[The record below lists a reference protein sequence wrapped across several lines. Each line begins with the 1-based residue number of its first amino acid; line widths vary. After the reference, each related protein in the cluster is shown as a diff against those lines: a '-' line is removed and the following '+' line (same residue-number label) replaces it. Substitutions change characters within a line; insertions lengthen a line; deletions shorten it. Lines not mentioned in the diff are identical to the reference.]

1 MGEVKRLEMTMR
13 VLIQLQNCDSQIRD
27 FQSKKAT
34 APVKIQRLEEGLK
47 LAEKQLEEEL
57 DQLEL
62 LKKERRQAE
71 QDIEDFEN
79 QIKKSNIKL
88 ANIKSNKE
96 YKAALKEIGD
106 LNTGKGNLEDKVLG
120 IMEEIEALEE
130 RCAVSKTRKKDLEE
144 KFEKDRDEIL
154 KTLEAIDK
162 DLKDLE
168 KKRERFCQIIDEDL
182 LRRYNSLREHR
193 GGLAINPV
201 IQGVCQGCHMGI
213 PPQKFNELVRGEELM
228 SCPHCMRIIYWS
240 EDKRFQDVGI

>member
-1 MGEVKRLEMTMR
+1 MGEVMRLEMTMR

-34 APVKIQRLEEGLK
+34 APVKIKRLEEGLK

-79 QIKKSNIKL
+79 QINKSNIKL

-96 YKAALKEIGD
+96 YRAALKEIGD
-106 LNTGKGNLEDKVLG
+106 LNTEKSNLEDRVLG
-120 IMEEIEALEE
+120 IMEDIEALEE
-130 RCAVSKTRKKDLEE
+130 KCAVSKIKKRDLEE

-168 KKRERFCQIIDEDL
+168 KKKERFCQIIDENL